1 MDTSKTLKL
10 VSVRKA
16 AIYAAIVTRAFSWM
30 KQSVNV
36 CAERFVMKVITLIKK
51 NVIVKKVKS
60 LSHQKETVTVLVL
73 TPTVAK
79 RICDSILII
88 DYQCLS
94 FNKYF
99 FSRKNHLLSPFINI
113 NLTIQT

>member
-51 NVIVKKVKS
+51 NVIVK
-60 LSHQKETVTVLVL
+60 
-73 TPTVAK
+73 
-79 RICDSILII
+79 
-88 DYQCLS
+88 
-94 FNKYF
+94 
-99 FSRKNHLLSPFINI
+99 
-113 NLTIQT
+113 